1 MFEFYSSALHG
12 NRSLCF
18 NFFPDSL
25 HVALNIL
32 HFALVWRK
40 DENYY
45 LLNSL
50 LQHKYMQLK
59 WGNKMIFRVICV
71 LLSQEWHIKQG
82 ILCRVSY
89 CTLKLYLFNYLI
101 LSFFFFILLLSY
113 FFSGEQWSNHWGQ
126 TQTCIPWKLQGLTRW
141 KGYPCNKHYMMTLQC
156 NKHRSIFKKKFCF
169 SYSM

>member
-59 WGNKMIFRVICV
+59 QGNKMIFRVICV

-82 ILCRVSY
+82 ILCRVWH

-101 LSFFFFILLLSY
+101 LSFFFSFYYYLTFAVVNNDPIIGDKLKLVFLENYRVSLAEKGILAIDIT
-113 FFSGEQWSNHWGQ
+113 WWH
-126 TQTCIPWKLQGLTRW
+126 
-141 KGYPCNKHYMMTLQC
+141 CNVTKTDL
-156 NKHRSIFKKKFCF
+156 F
-169 SYSM
+169 